1 MAKEYYSL
9 LTKVGQAKIA
19 NASLLG
25 TKVNITTIK
34 LGDGNGAEY
43 NPTEEQ
49 TDLKRVVYSGN
60 VSVVRKDPTQGN
72 VIVIESVIPQSAGN
86 FTIREIGYYDVDGD
100 LILIAKYKSQ
110 FKPQISSNG
119 AAVDMKVN
127 TVIAVSNAENVELKI
142 DNTLIFATS
151 KDVEKLRQEM
161 SEKIGNLSSLKTT
174 DKTNVVA
181 AINEIFLKFD
191 DISTDAAGT
200 SFNDTKAKLGADN
213 VQVAIEKTVEKVN
226 TTNTNLN
233 DLENKIKENRTVVSA
248 TLTASKWQDNTY
260 SFETEYPHAQ
270 YDIAIELGESATL
283 EQAYAFADACL
294 KGSIGT
300 QVITALDIVPTVDI
314 PITIEVLK
322 KWE

>member
-9 LTKVGQAKIA
+9 LTKAGQAKIA
-19 NASLLG
+19 NASLLN
-25 TKVNITTIK
+25 TKLEITTIK

-49 TDLKRVVYSGN
+49 TDLKRVVYTGK
-60 VSVVRKDPTQGN
+60 VSAVRKDPELDN
-72 VIVIESVIPQSAGN
+72 VIIIESVIPQSAGN
-86 FTIREIGYYDVDGD
+86 FMIREIGYYDAEGD
-100 LILIAKYKSQ
+100 LVLVAKYKSQ
-110 FKPQISSNG
+110 FKPQVSSNG

-200 SFNDTKAKLGADN
+200 SFDDTKAKLGADN

-233 DLENKIKENRTVVSA
+233 DLENKIKESRNKVSS
-248 TLTASKWQDNTY
+248 TLEASKWQGNTY

-270 YDIAIELGESATL
+270 YDIEIEIGENATK
-283 EQAYAFADACL
+283 EQAYALADAWL

-300 QVITALDIVPTVDI
+300 QVITALDIVPTIDI
-314 PITIEVLK
+314 PITIIVLK